1 MAALTTLTQA
11 RALARRV
18 SKGFGQLSGFLDFF
32 GFGFLADVL
41 QAFAVAALLVA
52 FLLTLLMRQLMT
64 LTSRLVRALRV
75 LVLRVVGGGG
85 FFLVCTALSLAFLQ
99 SPNSCDIA
107 WVKSK
112 EYQHGTNFRFI
123 EEF

>member
-18 SKGFGQLSGFLDFF
+18 SKGFGQLSGVLDFF

-85 FFLVCTALSLAFLQ
+85 FFLVFTALSLALLQ
-99 SPNSCDIA
+99 SPSSCDIA
-107 WVKSK
+107 QVKK
-112 EYQHGTNFRFI
+112 RDYQHGMNFKRI

>member
-18 SKGFGQLSGFLDFF
+18 STGFGQLSGVLDFF

-64 LTSRLVRALRV
+64 LTSRLVRALHI
-75 LVLRVVGGGG
+75 LVMRVVGGGG
-85 FFLVCTALSLAFLQ
+85 FFLVLTALSLALLQ
-99 SPNSCDIA
+99 APSSCDMA
-107 WVKSK
+107 WISKK
-112 EYQHGTNFRFI
+112 EYR
-123 EEF
+123 

>member
-52 FLLTLLMRQLMT
+52 FLLTLLMRQVMA
-64 LTSRLVRALRV
+64 LTTRLARLLRGFV
-75 LVLRVVGGGG
+75 VRVVTGGG
-85 FFLVCTALSLAFLQ
+85 FFALALAVLMHSAEMPLCQFDIKHTSYRGSENSTA
-99 SPNSCDIA
+99 NS
-107 WVKSK
+107 
-112 EYQHGTNFRFI
+112 
-123 EEF
+123 

>member
-18 SKGFGQLSGFLDFF
+18 SKGFGQLSGVLDFF

-64 LTSRLVRALRV
+64 LTSRLVRALHV
-75 LVLRVVGGGG
+75 LVMRVVGGGG
-85 FFLVCTALSLAFLQ
+85 FFLVLTALSLALLQ
-99 SPNSCDIA
+99 SPSSCDIA
-107 WVKSK
+107 WVKK
-112 EYQHGTNFRFI
+112 RDYQHGTNFKLI